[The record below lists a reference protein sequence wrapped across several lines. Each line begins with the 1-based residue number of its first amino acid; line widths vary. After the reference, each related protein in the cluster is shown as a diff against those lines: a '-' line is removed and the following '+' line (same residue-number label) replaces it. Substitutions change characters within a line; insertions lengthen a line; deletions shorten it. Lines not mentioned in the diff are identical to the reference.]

1 MVTKLNRGITYNS
14 GVSLVKLQNIAL
26 SGASGTYTTTT
37 IQNYGVT
44 RIVSTGTGA
53 GWSVKLAAP
62 VAGVEKQIV
71 VTARSTAPVTIYTHS
86 TACVIGGTT
95 NNNIAI
101 STGGA
106 GAERAVRLIGLST
119 AAWSLMAR
127 STGATLAASTSP
139 F

>member
-1 MVTKLNRGITYNS
+1 MVTRLSRGTLYES
-14 GVSLVKLQNIAL
+14 GVKLVKLQNITL
-26 SGASGTYTTTT
+26 SGASGTYTTATV
-37 IQNYGVT
+37 QNYGVT
-44 RIVSTGTGA
+44 RIVSTGSGA

-62 VAGVEKQIV
+62 VAGVEKLIV
-71 VTARSTAPVTIYTHS
+71 VTARSTAPVIIYTHS

-95 NNNIAI
+95 NNNITI

-119 AAWSLMAR
+119 AAWSMVSR
-127 STGATLAASTSP
+127 STGASLAASTSP